1 VRTINHE
8 RMKGAST
15 PAQMRIVEEGLDKSD
30 LLRAA

>member
-15 PAQMRIVEEGLDKSD
+15 PGQMRIVEEGLDKSD

>member
-1 VRTINHE
+1 VRTTNHE

-15 PAQMRIVEEGLDKSD
+15 SGQMRIVEEGLDESG